1 MCGWVAVRVWA
12 DGCGKSVCGHLSSSR
27 NSHGRGLHHQA
38 LLEAPVEGK
47 LSVLLCL
54 CLYTYIYIYI
64 SVCVCLVSLCLC
76 GVRGDAGGSA
86 EHARVGPAGGCK
98 LKTTVPH
105 KGVDNKDMLLSTIP
119 LKSIGLWFGT
129 NNPAAARATVS
140 PALLLLLY
148 RCI

>member
-1 MCGWVAVRVWA
+1 MGGWL
-12 DGCGKSVCGHLSSSR
+12 CVCGRTGVAKACAATS
-27 NSHGRGLHHQA
+27 A
-38 LLEAPVEGK
+38 LLETPMEGGCTTKPFWK
-47 LSVLLCL
+47 LLSKGSYLCCSVSVC
-54 CLYTYIYIYI
+54 IHIYI

-105 KGVDNKDMLLSTIP
+105 KGVDNKDMLLSTIA

>member
-64 SVCVCLVSLCLC
+64 SVCVCVWCLC
-76 GVRGDAGGSA
+76 VCVVYGATRAGRPSM
-86 EHARVGPAGGCK
+86 RVWGLRAGA
-98 LKTTVPH
+98 
-105 KGVDNKDMLLSTIP
+105 S
-119 LKSIGLWFGT
+119 
-129 NNPAAARATVS
+129 
-140 PALLLLLY
+140 
-148 RCI
+148 